1 MAEERHED
9 ERLFG
14 PPGQEDPSRD
24 ARSDPDPAASDPP
37 ATERLRPAAHQGDVP
52 TEDVMQVPPGNRSSR
67 RSGRLSNRMRGA
79 LVLAG
84 LIVVLGGAA
93 AFLATSQGASSTSV
107 PGSVEVT
114 AGSIRS
120 TVNLKGVVVREA
132 TQNVSAPV
140 TGTLTDLAVRPGDA
154 VSVGEELATV
164 TINPA
169 VSPSP
174 SPTASPSPSPTPTPT
189 PITETV
195 RSPIAGTVGRLAVTR
210 GQTVVTGQ
218 SLLTVIPSR
227 YDVIASVPQDQLY
240 RFYTQPLSI
249 QAVIP
254 QQVEPLDCAYQSIG
268 ENLPTSGAGA
278 VLGQE
283 VDLRCIL
290 PDGTPVFPGV
300 RADVVAVTAE
310 VDDALTL
317 PLSAVER
324 SGSAGVVWLVEK
336 GRKPARTNVTLG
348 ISDGHRVQIVSGLF
362 AGQRVRN
369 PATPPSS

>member
-1 MAEERHED
+1 MVEERRVD
-9 ERLFG
+9 EQLFG
-14 PPGQEDPSRD
+14 PPDEEDPSSD
-24 ARSDPDPAASDPP
+24 ARPDLGRGPSDPP
-37 ATERLRPAAHQGDVP
+37 TERLRPTPNQDGP
-52 TEDVMQVPPGNRSSR
+52 STEGALPQAPPGNRR
-67 RSGRLSNRMRGA
+67 PGGSGWLTNRMRGA

-84 LIVVLGGAA
+84 LVVVLGGAA
-93 AFLATSQGASSTSV
+93 AFLARSQGASPAPV
-107 PGSVEVT
+107 PGTVLVS

-120 TVNLKGVVVREA
+120 TVNLNGVVVREA

-140 TGTLTDLAVRPGDA
+140 TGTLTELSVRPGDA
-154 VSVGEELATV
+154 VGVGEELGTV
-164 TINPA
+164 TITPA

-174 SPTASPSPSPTPTPT
+174 SPTGSPPPSPTSTPS
-189 PITETV
+189 PIIETV
-195 RSPIAGTVGRLAVTR
+195 RSPIAGTVGRLSVTR
-210 GQTVVTGQ
+210 GQIVVTGQ
-218 SLLTVIPSR
+218 GLMTVIPSR

-268 ENLPTSGAGA
+268 GNLPTSGAGA
-278 VLGQE
+278 VLGEE
-283 VDLRCIL
+283 VDLRCVL

-317 PLSAVER
+317 PVSAVER
-324 SGSAGVVWLVEK
+324 SGTAGVVWLVEK
-336 GRKPARTNVTLG
+336 GHKPARTNVTLG

-369 PATPPSS
+369 PAVPPGS

>member
-1 MAEERHED
+1 MAEERPVD
-9 ERLFG
+9 EQLFG
-14 PPGQEDPSRD
+14 PPDEEDPS
-24 ARSDPDPAASDPP
+24 SDPRPDLGRSPHDSP
-37 ATERLRPAAHQGDVP
+37 ATERLRPTLNQNGLP
-52 TEDVMQVPPGNRSSR
+52 TEDAALQVPPGNRR
-67 RSGRLSNRMRGA
+67 PMGSGWLTNRMRGA

-93 AFLATSQGASSTSV
+93 AFLATSQGASPTPV
-107 PGSVEVT
+107 PGTVLVT

-120 TVNLKGVVVREA
+120 TVNLNGVVVREA

-140 TGTLTDLAVRPGDA
+140 TGTLTELSVRPGDA

-164 TINPA
+164 TITPA

-174 SPTASPSPSPTPTPT
+174 TPTSSPSPTPTPS
-189 PITETV
+189 PIIETV
-195 RSPIAGTVGRLAVTR
+195 RSPIAGTVGRLSVTR
-210 GQTVVTGQ
+210 GQIVVTGQ
-218 SLLTVIPSR
+218 GLLTVIPSR

-254 QQVEPLDCAYQSIG
+254 QHVEPLDCAYQSIG

-278 VLGQE
+278 VLGEE
-283 VDLRCIL
+283 VDLRCVL

-317 PLSAVER
+317 PVSAVER
-324 SGSAGVVWLVEK
+324 SGTAGVVWLVEK
-336 GRKPARTNVTLG
+336 GHKPARTNVTLG

-369 PATPPSS
+369 PAVPPGS